1 MKKWMIALMALFL
14 ISGCNGLFQP
24 MPTPSEDAVAT
35 QVAAILT
42 TMPTA
47 TTESGGQPTQSL
59 PTILPTETLP
69 APTETPEP
77 TQPPVSPTETAA
89 QPIASS
95 TETATQPTTAP
106 TETLPPTFTPT
117 VQPTPTLAFTLSPND
132 PAARLGPASWT
143 DNMDRD
149 NNWPTG
155 TDQFTEISFSDGVMF
170 LTGLTT
176 IDGWRLTWP
185 ELTDFYLE
193 ATFQTANCAAND
205 RYGMIVR
212 VPESRD
218 PNRGYLVGLSCDGKV
233 SLRRWDATVGARGEM
248 VNLIAWTAKS
258 AVKAGSNQT
267 NRLGLMAIG
276 DRLIVYVNGELVGEV
291 RDNTFR
297 KGYFGVFVGARDTE
311 KFTIKVDQVRYW
323 ENPTP

>member
-1 MKKWMIALMALFL
+1 MKKWITALMALFL
-14 ISGCNGLFQP
+14 LSGCGGIFQP
-24 MPTPSEDAVAT
+24 MPTPDEDTVAT

-47 TTESGGQPTQSL
+47 TAESGGQPTQPL
-59 PTILPTETLP
+59 PTIPPTETPPLPTET
-69 APTETPEP
+69 TEP
-77 TQPPVSPTETAA
+77 TQPPLSPTEPAA
-89 QPIASS
+89 QP
-95 TETATQPTTAP
+95 TAAP
-106 TETLPPTFTPT
+106 TETLPPTSTPT
-117 VQPTPTLAFTLSPND
+117 MQPTPTIAFTPSPND
-132 PAARLGPASWT
+132 PVARLGPASWT
-143 DNMDRD
+143 DNRDRD

-155 TDQFTEISFSDGVMF
+155 SDQFTEISFSDGVMF

-176 IDGWRLTWP
+176 TDGWRLTWP

-193 ATFQTANCAAND
+193 MTFQTANCTAND

-212 VPESRD
+212 VPESRN

-248 VNLIAWTAKS
+248 ANLIPWTAKS

-276 DRLIVYVNGELVGEV
+276 DRLIVYVNGELVGEA
-291 RDNTFR
+291 RDNTFG